1 MNEHDLLDAIGGI
14 DPKYIKDADKAVSPK
29 SKIVRFQ
36 RYYMAAASIF
46 LLVVAGILFK
56 NLYKAP
62 YYESTDETS
71 EITTLSATPEGEE
84 EAAVEEAAVEEAEG
98 ETEQETATE
107 KAEAETEQETATEES
122 EVETASEDSFEIES
136 AESDYAAMIMYDGA
150 IYKDSGEEFIGEILE
165 DNLLKTTS
173 YTDGEPSEDMQQNF
187 NASSETKFFVW
198 DENTLVVCVDPDEG
212 IWRTFI
218 KQ

>member
-56 NLYKAP
+56 NLYLAP

-71 EITTLSATPEGEE
+71 EITTLSVLPEGEE
-84 EAAVEEAAVEEAEG
+84 EAAEEAEG
-98 ETEQETATE
+98 ETEQETVTE
-107 KAEAETEQETATEES
+107 EAEAETEQETATEEA
-122 EVETASEDSFEIES
+122 EVETASEDSFKIES

>member
-36 RYYMAAASIF
+36 RYYLAAASIF

-56 NLYKAP
+56 NLYQAP

-71 EITTLSATPEGEE
+71 EITTLSALPEGEE
-84 EAAVEEAAVEEAEG
+84 EAAAEEAEV
-98 ETEQETATE
+98 
-107 KAEAETEQETATEES
+107 ETEQETATEEAQ
-122 EVETASEDSFEIES
+122 VES

>member
-56 NLYKAP
+56 NLYQAP

-71 EITTLSATPEGEE
+71 EITTLSALPEGEE
-84 EAAVEEAAVEEAEG
+84 EAAAEEADG

-107 KAEAETEQETATEES
+107 EAEAEIEQETATEEA
-122 EVETASEDSFEIES
+122 EAETASEDSFKIES

>member
-36 RYYMAAASIF
+36 RYYMAVASIF

-56 NLYKAP
+56 NLYQAP

-71 EITTLSATPEGEE
+71 EITTLSALPEGEE
-84 EAAVEEAAVEEAEG
+84 EAAAEE
-98 ETEQETATE
+98 
-107 KAEAETEQETATEES
+107 AEAETEQETATEEA
-122 EVETASEDSFEIES
+122 EVES

-198 DENTLVVCVDPDEG
+198 DKNTLVVCVDPDEG

>member
-56 NLYKAP
+56 NLYQAP

-71 EITTLSATPEGEE
+71 EITTLSALPEGEE
-84 EAAVEEAAVEEAEG
+84 EAAAEEADG
-98 ETEQETATE
+98 ETEQETASE
-107 KAEAETEQETATEES
+107 EA
-122 EVETASEDSFEIES
+122 EVETASEDSFKVES

>member
-56 NLYKAP
+56 NLYQAP

-71 EITTLSATPEGEE
+71 EITTLSALPEGEE
-84 EAAVEEAAVEEAEG
+84 EAAAEEAE
-98 ETEQETATE
+98 A
-107 KAEAETEQETATEES
+107 ETATEEA
-122 EVETASEDSFEIES
+122 EVETASEDSFKVES

>member
-56 NLYKAP
+56 NLYQTP

-71 EITTLSATPEGEE
+71 EITTLNALPEGEE
-84 EAAVEEAAVEEAEG
+84 EAAAEEAEV
-98 ETEQETATE
+98 
-107 KAEAETEQETATEES
+107 ETEQETATEEA
-122 EVETASEDSFEIES
+122 EAETASEDSFKVES

>member
-29 SKIVRFQ
+29 SKIIRFQ

-56 NLYKAP
+56 NLYQAP

-71 EITTLSATPEGEE
+71 EITTLSALPEGEE
-84 EAAVEEAAVEEAEG
+84 EAAVEEAEAE
-98 ETEQETATE
+98 TASE
-107 KAEAETEQETATEES
+107 EAEAETKQETATEEA
-122 EVETASEDSFEIES
+122 EVETEQKTATEEAEAES

-165 DNLLKTTS
+165 DSLLKTTS
-173 YTDGEPSEDMQQNF
+173 YTDGEPSENMQQNF
-187 NASSETKFFVW
+187 NASSETEFFVW

>member
-14 DPKYIKDADKAVSPK
+14 DPKYIKDADKAVPPK

-36 RYYMAAASIF
+36 RYYLAAASIF

-56 NLYKAP
+56 NLYQAP

-71 EITTLSATPEGEE
+71 EITTLSALPEDEE
-84 EAAVEEAAVEEAEG
+84 EAAAEEAEA
-98 ETEQETATE
+98 ETATE
-107 KAEAETEQETATEES
+107 EAKAETKQETATEEA
-122 EVETASEDSFEIES
+122 EVETASEDSFKVES

-173 YTDGEPSEDMQQNF
+173 YTDGEPSEAMQQNF

>member
-56 NLYKAP
+56 NLYQAP

-71 EITTLSATPEGEE
+71 EITTLSAIPEDAE
-84 EAAVEEAAVEEAEG
+84 EAAAEDAAVEEAE
-98 ETEQETATE
+98 
-107 KAEAETEQETATEES
+107 AETKQETATEEA

>member
-56 NLYKAP
+56 NLYQAP

-71 EITTLSATPEGEE
+71 EITTLSALPEGEE
-84 EAAVEEAAVEEAEG
+84 EAVAEEAAVEEAEG

-107 KAEAETEQETATEES
+107 EA
-122 EVETASEDSFEIES
+122 EVETASEDSFKIES

>member
-56 NLYKAP
+56 NLYQAP

-84 EAAVEEAAVEEAEG
+84 EAAAEEAAVEEAEG

-107 KAEAETEQETATEES
+107 EA

-198 DENTLVVCVDPDEG
+198 DDNTLVVCVDPDEG

>member
-56 NLYKAP
+56 NLYQAP

-71 EITTLSATPEGEE
+71 EITTLSVLPEGE
-84 EAAVEEAAVEEAEG
+84 EEAEG
-98 ETEQETATE
+98 ETEQETVTE
-107 KAEAETEQETATEES
+107 EAEAETEQETATEEA
-122 EVETASEDSFEIES
+122 EVETASEDSFKIES

>member
-36 RYYMAAASIF
+36 RYYLAAASIF

-56 NLYKAP
+56 NLYRAP

-71 EITTLSATPEGEE
+71 EITTLSALPEDEE
-84 EAAVEEAAVEEAEG
+84 EAAAEEAEAETATEEAEV
-98 ETEQETATE
+98 ETEQETAYD
-107 KAEAETEQETATEES
+107 
-122 EVETASEDSFEIES
+122 DSFKIET

-150 IYKDSGEEFIGEILE
+150 IYKDSGEEFIGDILE

-198 DENTLVVCVDPDEG
+198 DANTLVVCVDPDEG

>member
-14 DPKYIKDADKAVSPK
+14 DPKYIKDADKTVSPK
-29 SKIVRFQ
+29 GKIVRFQ
-36 RYYMAAASIF
+36 RYYLAAASIF

-56 NLYKAP
+56 NLYRAP

-71 EITTLSATPEGEE
+71 EITTLSALPEDEE
-84 EAAVEEAAVEEAEG
+84 EAAAEEAEAETATEEAEV
-98 ETEQETATE
+98 ETEQETAYD
-107 KAEAETEQETATEES
+107 
-122 EVETASEDSFEIES
+122 DSFKIET

-150 IYKDSGEEFIGEILE
+150 IYKDSGEEFIGDILE

-198 DENTLVVCVDPDEG
+198 DANTLVVCVDPDEG

>member
-56 NLYKAP
+56 NLYQAP

-71 EITTLSATPEGEE
+71 EITTLSALPED
-84 EAAVEEAAVEEAEG
+84 AEEAAVEEAEG

-107 KAEAETEQETATEES
+107 EAEA
-122 EVETASEDSFEIES
+122 ETASEDSFEIES

>member
-36 RYYMAAASIF
+36 RYYLAAASIF

-56 NLYKAP
+56 NLYQAP

-71 EITTLSATPEGEE
+71 EITTLSALPEGEE
-84 EAAVEEAAVEEAEG
+84 EAAAEEADG

-107 KAEAETEQETATEES
+107 EAEVETEQKTATEEA
-122 EVETASEDSFEIES
+122 EVESEQKTATGEAEAES

>member
-14 DPKYIKDADKAVSPK
+14 DPKYIKDAYKAVSPK

-56 NLYKAP
+56 NLYQAP

-84 EAAVEEAAVEEAEG
+84 EAAAEEAAVEEAEG

-107 KAEAETEQETATEES
+107 EAEA
-122 EVETASEDSFEIES
+122 ETASEDSFEIES

>member
-14 DPKYIKDADKAVSPK
+14 DPKYIKDADKTVSPK
-29 SKIVRFQ
+29 NKIVRFQ
-36 RYYMAAASIF
+36 RCYMAAASIF

-56 NLYKAP
+56 NLYQAP

-71 EITTLSATPEGEE
+71 EITTLSALPEGE
-84 EAAVEEAAVEEAEG
+84 EEAAVEEAEG

-107 KAEAETEQETATEES
+107 EAEA
-122 EVETASEDSFEIES
+122 ETASEDSFKIES

>member
-56 NLYKAP
+56 NLYQAP

-71 EITTLSATPEGEE
+71 EITTLSATPEDAE
-84 EAAVEEAAVEEAEG
+84 EAAIEEAEG
-98 ETEQETATE
+98 ETEQKTATGE
-107 KAEAETEQETATEES
+107 AEAETEQETATEEA
-122 EVETASEDSFEIES
+122 EVES

-187 NASSETKFFVW
+187 NASSKTKFFVW

>member
-36 RYYMAAASIF
+36 RYYLAAASII

-56 NLYKAP
+56 NLYQAP

-71 EITTLSATPEGEE
+71 EITTLSALPEGEE
-84 EAAVEEAAVEEAEG
+84 EAAAEEAEV
-98 ETEQETATE
+98 
-107 KAEAETEQETATEES
+107 ETEQETATEEA
-122 EVETASEDSFEIES
+122 EVETASEDSFKVES

>member
-56 NLYKAP
+56 NLYQAP

-71 EITTLSATPEGEE
+71 EITTLSALPEGEE
-84 EAAVEEAAVEEAEG
+84 EAAAEEADG
-98 ETEQETATE
+98 ETEQETASE
-107 KAEAETEQETATEES
+107 EA
-122 EVETASEDSFEIES
+122 EVETASEDSFKVES

-198 DENTLVVCVDPDEG
+198 DKNTLVVCVDPDEG

>member
-56 NLYKAP
+56 NLYQAP

-71 EITTLSATPEGEE
+71 EITTLSATPEDAE
-84 EAAVEEAAVEEAEG
+84 EAAVEE
-98 ETEQETATE
+98 
-107 KAEAETEQETATEES
+107 AEAETEQETATEEA
-122 EVETASEDSFEIES
+122 EVETASEDSFKIES

-198 DENTLVVCVDPDEG
+198 DENTLVVCVAPDEG

>member
-36 RYYMAAASIF
+36 RYYLAAASIF

-56 NLYKAP
+56 NLYQAP

-71 EITTLSATPEGEE
+71 EITTLSALPEGEE
-84 EAAVEEAAVEEAEG
+84 EAAAEEAEV
-98 ETEQETATE
+98 
-107 KAEAETEQETATEES
+107 ETEQETATEEAQ
-122 EVETASEDSFEIES
+122 VETEQETATEEAQVES

>member
-36 RYYMAAASIF
+36 RYYLAAASIF

-56 NLYKAP
+56 NIYQAP

-71 EITTLSATPEGEE
+71 EITTLSALPEGEE
-84 EAAVEEAAVEEAEG
+84 AEAEEAE
-98 ETEQETATE
+98 A
-107 KAEAETEQETATEES
+107 ETATEEA
-122 EVETASEDSFEIES
+122 EVETKQETAYDDSFKIET

>member
-56 NLYKAP
+56 NLYQAP

-71 EITTLSATPEGEE
+71 EITTLNAIPEDEE
-84 EAAVEEAAVEEAEG
+84 EAAAEEAE
-98 ETEQETATE
+98 A
-107 KAEAETEQETATEES
+107 ETATEEA
-122 EVETASEDSFEIES
+122 EVETASEDSFKIES

-150 IYKDSGEEFIGEILE
+150 IYKDSGEVFIGEILE

>member
-29 SKIVRFQ
+29 SKIVLFQ
-36 RYYMAAASIF
+36 RYYLAAASIF

-56 NLYKAP
+56 NLYQAP

-71 EITTLSATPEGEE
+71 EITTLSALPKDEE
-84 EAAVEEAAVEEAEG
+84 EAAAEE
-98 ETEQETATE
+98 
-107 KAEAETEQETATEES
+107 AEAETEQETATEEA
-122 EVETASEDSFEIES
+122 EVETASEDSFKVES

-165 DNLLKTTS
+165 DNLLKTAS